1 MEAEACGPEESRRAQ
16 VPPACPQTGPWP
28 WDPAPSPWMPGA
40 PGLLSDHVLLP
51 LSVAPVTCS
60 L

>member
-1 MEAEACGPEESRRAQ
+1 MVLRKAAVHGSLQ
-16 VPPACPQTGPWP
+16 PAQTGPWP
-28 WDPAPSPWMPGA
+28 WAPAPSPWMPGA

-51 LSVAPVTCS
+51 LSVAPVTRS